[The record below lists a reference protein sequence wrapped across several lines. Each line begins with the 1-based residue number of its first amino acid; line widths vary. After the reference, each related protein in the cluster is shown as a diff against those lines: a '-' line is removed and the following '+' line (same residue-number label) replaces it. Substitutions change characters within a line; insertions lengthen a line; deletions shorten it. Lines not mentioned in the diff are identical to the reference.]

1 LRFRTEGA
9 RAAKRVASA
18 SAGPLARRLPPNGIG
33 FLEFQLLWMTLSLL
47 KHLEPIMPGE
57 RSMSIGR

>member
-1 LRFRTEGA
+1 VPFA
-9 RAAKRVASA
+9 R
-18 SAGPLARRLPPNGIG
+18 GLPPNGIG

-47 KHLEPIMPGE
+47 KRLDPIMPGE